1 MPDIQRLR
9 ERAEELAENDD
20 WGDEALSVNSQLTE
34 LDPNDVSAYNRLA
47 RVHIKR
53 EQYFKAM
60 LIYDRVL
67 EIDPT
72 NRIARNGQRR
82 CRQHLSPREDVDTA
96 HPILASDD
104 PESVYEIG
112 RTAQK
117 TEDYELAV
125 IALER
130 AVELCDRPRTGAQ
143 LCPLDRH
150 AGTGRS
156 GPNVLRT
163 TGYDPTIASIVGL
176 AAVFRSLGELDQALE
191 IYEDVLAQDPDNGHA
206 HNGIAGVYMD
216 MGRLTGCRV
225 PLRSGEIA
233 VDVRTL
239 TRLRELIEQAAT
251 DFICR
256 SVDFQRFDR
265 RCTSHRPNN
274 AIHSETRRRT
284 APLSGHT

>member
-130 AVELCDRPRTGAQ
+130 AVELCDRPSWRAA
-143 LCPLDRH
+143 LASAYRH
-150 AGTGRS
+150 AGELEEAAQTYCE
-156 GPNVLRT
+156 LLE
-163 TGYDPTIASIVGL
+163 YDPNNSVYRVGL

-216 MGRLTGCRV
+216 MGRLTDAEYHFDQA
-225 PLRSGEIA
+225 RS
-233 VDVRTL
+233 L
-239 TRLRELIEQAAT
+239 LM
-251 DFICR
+251 
-256 SVDFQRFDR
+256 S
-265 RCTSHRPNN
+265 
-274 AIHSETRRRT
+274 
-284 APLSGHT
+284 AP